1 VVVASGQDRMLSFQ
15 PDRDGSEVF
24 EEREECVGWLVSAE
38 FGAERGGSCDSL
50 LLESRV
56 GG

>member
-1 VVVASGQDRMLSFQ
+1 MLSFQ
-15 PDRDGSEVF
+15 PDRDGSEAF